1 MFIAVYAFRV
11 KSGMEAEFQEAWAEL
26 TREIIAQRNGL
37 GSRLHRDEN
46 SSFIAYAQ
54 WPERKSWETALPLD
68 ISARKKMHDALIS
81 VHTLYRLDVVDD
93 LFTHRQK
100 L

>member
-37 GSRLHRDEN
+37 GSRLHLDEN
-46 SSFIAYAQ
+46 GTFIAYAQ
-54 WPERKSWETALPLD
+54 WADRKSWEAAAPLD
-68 ISARKKMHDALIS
+68 ISARKQMYEALIS
-81 VHTLYRLDVVDD
+81 VHTLYRLDLVDD
-93 LFTHRQK
+93 LFAQAAP
-100 L
+100 